1 MQTVVGTWS
10 STSWMVHM
18 WKGYSPAVINIPDT
32 LFLRVAWQTIVGLVT
47 FLFFVSGVRGF
58 TFWGMANLS

>member
-1 MQTVVGTWS
+1 
-10 STSWMVHM
+10 MVHM